1 MDVVGRHYA
10 EWNKSDRE
18 RKILSDISSHVD
30 PKKCN
35 KLVTI
40 TKKGSRTDMD
50 DEPMVTGGEKKGG
63 TGKKGQGIKR

>member
-1 MDVVGRHYA
+1 MGVLGGHYA

-40 TKKGSRTDMD
+40 TKKGALTDID
-50 DEPMVTGGEKKGG
+50 DEPVVTGGEKKGG
-63 TGKKGQGIKR
+63 RGKEG